1 MAFRFLLA
9 PALVVLF
16 AGLAENSPGQVCP
29 ADVVQ
34 DASSPVPL
42 SDVCIPEGY
51 TDIPMDYFDDF
62 SWREFVAMVWPAAK
76 GRRGVADTSKTVG
89 DAGPRVFETYKSLW
103 EVFHDDG
110 SAPKAFDQYDPPG
123 MNACNVATGFG
134 DVVLA
139 TKSGID
145 DIGQAGVGELVG
157 PLAAQN
163 GRYVRLQTLY
173 NKIAYDFIVSEKLYL
188 RANLP
193 PVPTPRP
200 ELPVVQFP
208 MGSVVLKVS
217 WLDMDGFSDAQKA
230 RFYLRPAVVKD
241 ADTGKCSTVEMGL
254 VGIHI
259 VVKTPSRPQWIW
271 SSFEQIDAVPPKQFG
286 GTGKFIFSDGDKN
299 NPMPPENP
307 LKLVP
312 LAKEPAT
319 PFNVQRSIMM
329 PIHPKTELMTL
340 VYQRLLHRTPWE
352 FYQIATTQWP
362 RLEGNQAAPVPAT
375 QGGEMTTTFP
385 GAGATSAFANLT
397 METFDQGRPQLGCMS
412 CHNQARMAA
421 DFMWSVLDHAYPPR
435 IAPAKSAIA
444 H

>member
-9 PALVVLF
+9 TALVVLF
-16 AGLAENSPGQVCP
+16 AGLAETEPGKVCP

-62 SWREFVAMVWPAAK
+62 SWREFVAMVWPAAS
-76 GRRGVADTSKTVG
+76 GRRGVADTSKSIG
-89 DAGPRVFETYKSLW
+89 DSGPRVFETYKSLW
-103 EVFHDDG
+103 EVFHSDG
-110 SAPKAFDQYDPPG
+110 SAPRAYNQYDSAR
-123 MNACNVATGFG
+123 MNACKVATGFG
-134 DVVLA
+134 DMVLA
-139 TKSGID
+139 SKSGID
-145 DIGQAGVGELVG
+145 DIGEAGVGELVG

-163 GRYVRLQTLY
+163 GRYVRYQTLY
-173 NKIAYDFIVSEKLYL
+173 NQIAYDFIVSNKLYL

-193 PVPTPRP
+193 PVPSPRP

-208 MGSVVLKVS
+208 MGSVAIKAA
-217 WLDMDGFSDAQKA
+217 WLDLDGFSDAQKA
-230 RFYLRPAVVKD
+230 RFYSRVAVVKD
-241 ADTGKCSTVEMGL
+241 PDGGKCSKISMGL
-254 VGIHI
+254 VGMHI

-271 SSFEQIDAVPPKQFG
+271 SSFEQVDGVPPKQFG
-286 GTGKFIFSDGDKN
+286 GTGKFTFNDGDKTHA
-299 NPMPPENP
+299 MPSENP
-307 LKLVP
+307 LTLVP
-312 LAKEPAT
+312 LAKQPAT
-319 PFNVQRSIMM
+319 PFNLTRSVMM

-340 VYQRLLHRTPWE
+340 VYQRLLHHTPWE
-352 FYQIATTQWP
+352 FYQVATTQWP

-397 METFDQGRPQLGCMS
+397 METFDQSRPQLGCMS
-412 CHNQARMAA
+412 CHNQARMAG
-421 DFMWSVLDHAYPPR
+421 DFMWSVLDHAYPPK
-435 IAPAKSAIA
+435 IAPARSAIT